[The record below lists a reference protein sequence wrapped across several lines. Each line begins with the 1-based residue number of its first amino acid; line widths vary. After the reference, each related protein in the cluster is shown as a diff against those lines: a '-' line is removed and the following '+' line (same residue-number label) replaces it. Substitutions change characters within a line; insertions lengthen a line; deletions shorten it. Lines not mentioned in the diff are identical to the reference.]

1 MPAIKV
7 LGICGS
13 PRKGNSHFLLTK
25 ALEAAGAAGGEEVEA
40 AIYSLRGKTFK
51 PCQACSYCGKHDGRC
66 FQEDDF
72 EELREQ
78 WLAADVILYSVPIY
92 HMGIPGQLKCFIDRL
107 GNTMFSL
114 YRLPLAEKKDTLPKL
129 QKVIGCI
136 VQGVHVFA
144 GQEQTMISLINH
156 ALVMQCIPV
165 TGDLWESYLGCGGW
179 TQNDIE
185 RDGLEKLAA
194 SGEFAATAAL
204 RAAASVGARC
214 VEMAMIIR
222 AGVLAR
228 RDILKDDPLYGPLL
242 DRLGAKERSTLT
254 ER

>member
-25 ALEAAGAAGGEEVEA
+25 AIEGAKSVGGKKVETEF
-40 AIYSLRGKTFK
+40 YSLRGNIFQ
-51 PCQACSYCGKHDGRC
+51 PCRACSYCGKNSGRC
-66 FQEDDF
+66 AIKDDF
-72 EELREQ
+72 EELREK

-107 GNTMFSL
+107 GNSMFGV
-114 YRLPLAEKKDTLPKL
+114 YRLQLAEKKDTLPKL
-129 QKVIGCI
+129 QKVVGCI
-136 VQGVHVFA
+136 VQGMHIFA
-144 GQEQTMISLINH
+144 GQEHTITSLINH

-165 TGDLWESYLGCGGW
+165 AGDLWESYIGCGGW

-194 SGEFAATAAL
+194 KDEVSAAATV
-204 RAAASVGARC
+204 RAAAAIGRRC

-222 AGVLAR
+222 AGVLVM
-228 RDILKDDPLYGPLL
+228 RDILKSDPLYQPLL
-242 DRLGAKERSTLT
+242 DRLEEKDKSRVT
-254 ER
+254 